1 MKDIPDISISFDPN
15 LFVHTTKQIVGH
27 YYNEYVEIN
36 ENFENLTEDEYT
48 HIMFTKA
55 NMTKSKEERDKIGKE
70 YSENMKKYYPYKK
83 KYRLLSVNDDIST
96 LDGYI
101 LFKVDTIKQQ
111 YDLLLLDFISYNFN
125 NLNDYYLF
133 FINHFNYFANKLD
146 KEDSDKIE
154 FNTLYKINEIIQLSR
169 KYYDKEINNIVK
181 YQKLFKNCINFCY
194 QIDAPVDLSKL
205 TLQQRFFLFNQLY
218 KHPFNEISD
227 KFETINLL
235 DYTYDHIPYNSEAI
249 DPKDILI
256 VSSIIQAM
264 DPEGTDLSST
274 YTFVTD
280 NIFTAFYITLFNTI
294 GMDELYV
301 KICGNC
307 NKYFITP
314 KLNIVYCD
322 REWANNLTCKDVGS
336 KLSQKRKEEK
346 NTIYGRYRTI
356 FSRKRM
362 LMKRNYDITKYKDD
376 YENYKDTAKKIQKEI
391 KEGTKTYNDFN
402 NWLDTQDK

>member
-1 MKDIPDISISFDPN
+1 MKDIPNISISFDPN

-27 YYNEYVEIN
+27 YYNEYIEIN

-48 HIMFTKA
+48 HIMFAKA

-169 KYYDKEINNIVK
+169 KYYDKEINNIIK

-249 DPKDILI
+249 EPKDILI

-264 DPEGTDLSST
+264 DPKGTGLSST

-280 NIFTAFYITLFNTI
+280 NIFTAFYITLFNLI
-294 GMDELYV
+294 GINSIYV

-307 NKYFITP
+307 NNYFITP
-314 KLNIVYCD
+314 KLNVAYCD
-322 REWANNLTCKDVGS
+322 RIWDGDLTCKDVGS
-336 KLSQKRKEEK
+336 NLSQKRKEE
-346 NTIYGRYRTI
+346 NDIVYGKYRKI
-356 FSRKRM
+356 FSKKAM
-362 LMKRNYDITKYKDD
+362 NVNRNSDIPGLKEE
-376 YENYKDTAKKIQKEI
+376 YEKWKKQAQKFYSDVKKGKKTAKKFDE
-391 KEGTKTYNDFN
+391 
-402 NWLDTQDK
+402 WLEKNK

>member
-1 MKDIPDISISFDPN
+1 MKDITDISISFDPN

-36 ENFENLTEDEYT
+36 KNFESLTEDEYT
-48 HIMFTKA
+48 HIMFAKA

-133 FINHFNYFANKLD
+133 FINHFNYFVNKLD
-146 KEDSDKIE
+146 KEDSNRIK
-154 FNTLYKINEIIQLSR
+154 FNTLYKIKEIIQLSR
-169 KYYDKEINNIVK
+169 KYYEKEINNIIK

-194 QIDAPVDLSKL
+194 QIDTPVNLSKL

-218 KHPFNEISD
+218 NHPFNEISN

-235 DYTYDHIPYNSEAI
+235 DYTYDHIPYNSKAI
-249 DPKDILI
+249 EPKDILI
-256 VSSIIQAM
+256 VSSIIHTM

-280 NIFTAFYITLFNTI
+280 NIFTAFYITLFNFI
-294 GMDELYV
+294 GINSLYI

-307 NKYFITP
+307 NNYFITP
-314 KLNIVYCD
+314 KLNVAYCD
-322 REWANNLTCKDVGS
+322 RIWNGDLTCRDIGS

-346 NTIYGRYRTI
+346 NQVYNKYRKM
-356 FSRKRM
+356 FSKKRM
-362 LMKRNYDITKYKDD
+362 LMKRNPNITKYVND
-376 YENYKDTAKKIQKEI
+376 YENYKTETQKFQKDI
-391 KEGTKTYNDFN
+391 KNGKKTYEDFDK
-402 NWLDTQDK
+402 WLDEN

>member
-15 LFVHTTKQIVGH
+15 LFVHTTRQIVGH

-36 ENFENLTEDEYT
+36 KNFESLTEDEYT
-48 HIMFTKA
+48 HIMFAKA

-70 YSENMKKYYPYKK
+70 YPENMKKYYPYKK

-101 LFKVDTIKQQ
+101 LFKIDTIKQQ

-133 FINHFNYFANKLD
+133 FINHFNYFVNKLD
-146 KEDSDKIE
+146 KEDSNSIK
-154 FNTLYKINEIIQLSR
+154 FNTLYKIKEIIQLSR
-169 KYYDKEINNIVK
+169 KYYEKEINNIIK

-194 QIDAPVDLSKL
+194 QIDTPVNLSKL
-205 TLQQRFFLFNQLY
+205 TLQQRIFLFNQLY
-218 KHPFNEISD
+218 NHPFNEISN

-235 DYTYDHIPYNSEAI
+235 DYTYDHIPYNSKAI
-249 DPKDILI
+249 EPKDILI
-256 VSSIIQAM
+256 VSSIIHTM

-280 NIFTAFYITLFNTI
+280 NIFTAFYITLFNFI
-294 GMDELYV
+294 GINSLYI

-307 NKYFITP
+307 NNYFITP
-314 KLNIVYCD
+314 KLNVAYCD
-322 REWANNLTCKDVGS
+322 RIWNGDLTCRDIGS

-346 NTIYGRYRTI
+346 SQVYNKYRKM
-356 FSRKRM
+356 FSKKRM
-362 LMKRNYDITKYKDD
+362 LMKRNPNITKYVND
-376 YENYKDTAKKIQKEI
+376 YENYKKETQKFQKDI
-391 KEGTKTYNDFN
+391 KNGKKTYEDFDK
-402 NWLDTQDK
+402 WLDEN